1 MRSRSV
7 AVAILFALLFA
18 GGAVGSFFQAQ
29 KYRTEARWLLE
40 RGTAQAQQYAQTLD
54 GTAADEQLSTLEQ
67 RREVLES
74 AHLWQRLQ
82 LLCILASV
90 IAAFSSYVFFLF
102 RRLRE
107 QLLEGA
113 DASMYQVPPDVPQGQ
128 HRDPNAV
135 AAL

>member
-7 AVAILFALLFA
+7 TLAILFAVLFA
-18 GGAVGSFFQAQ
+18 GGAVGSFLQAQ
-29 KYRTEARWLLE
+29 KYRTDARWLLE
-40 RGTAQAQQYAQTLD
+40 RGTAQAQEYAATFD
-54 GTAADEQLSTLEQ
+54 GSHADEQLSTLEQ
-67 RREVLES
+67 RRQVLEQ

-82 LLCILASV
+82 LLSILASV

-102 RRLRE
+102 RRLRD

-113 DASMYQVPPDVPQGQ
+113 DASMYQVHEQPPR
-128 HRDPNAV
+128 HDPKAV

>member
-7 AVAILFALLFA
+7 AVAILFTVLFA
-18 GGAVGSFFQAQ
+18 AGAVGSFIQAQ
-29 KYRTEARWLLE
+29 KYRTDARWLLE
-40 RGTAQAQQYAQTLD
+40 RGEAQGQQYAQSFD
-54 GTAADEQLSTLEQ
+54 GAAQDEQLSTLEK
-67 RREVLES
+67 RREVLEK

-82 LLCILASV
+82 LLSILASV

-113 DASMYQVPPDVPQGQ
+113 DASVYQIPEDVPRG
-128 HRDPNAV
+128 RDSKTAAAV
-135 AAL
+135 

>member
-7 AVAILFALLFA
+7 AISIMLSLAFA
-18 GGAVGSFFQAQ
+18 GGAVGSYLKAQ
-29 KYRTEARWLLE
+29 EHRSLARWLLE
-40 RGTAQAQQYAQTLD
+40 RGSAQGQHYAQTFE
-54 GTAADEQLSTLEQ
+54 GAAADEQLATLD
-67 RREVLES
+67 RRQQALDR
-74 AHLWQRLQ
+74 AHLWQRVQ

-113 DASMYQVPPDVPQGQ
+113 DAAMVQIPPEEPHRQDVKI
-128 HRDPNAV
+128 V